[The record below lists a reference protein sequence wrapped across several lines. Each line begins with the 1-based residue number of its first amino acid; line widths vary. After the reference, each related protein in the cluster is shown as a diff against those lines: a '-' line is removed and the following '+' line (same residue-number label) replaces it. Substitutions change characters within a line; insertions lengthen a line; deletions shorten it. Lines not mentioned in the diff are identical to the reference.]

1 MPIEST
7 TVSREPIGERFNRAS
22 LIGIALVNMTN
33 AAQQWS
39 FLPSCDC

>member
-22 LIGIALVNMTN
+22 LIGIALVN
-33 AAQQWS
+33 AQQWS